1 MANWPTLVL
10 IVLYWNGINNGNIQ
24 VQFRCRYIY
33 NATSQGV
40 AYIYVYVYGFTLLE
54 QIGTHIRGVER
65 IYWLGREDSS
75 G

>member
-1 MANWPTLVL
+1 MGSTMV
-10 IVLYWNGINNGNIQ
+10 IY
-24 VQFRCRYIY
+24 RYSSG
-33 NATSQGV
+33 AGTFTMQQGV